1 MLANEDGARE
11 RRQAGR
17 KAVVGFGLVAASDWA
32 VRRWCLRLLGGSVFS
47 AKVRFPSQ
55 EFDFD
60 FHSFTHD
67 TPAAPRPAQLVV
79 DSFTHI
85 RE

>member
-1 MLANEDGARE
+1 L
-11 RRQAGR
+11 GR
-17 KAVVGFGLVAASDWA
+17 AALVSKA
-32 VRRWCLRLLGGSVFS
+32 VRRVCFS

-79 DSFTHI
+79 DSFTYTG
-85 RE
+85 EEPTVT